1 MTHLLSVWAGFFSSW
16 AMMVINVEEVVSP
29 CAVQVQHVLVHNTT
43 LITLEAFMPPFT
55 SLQ

>member
-29 CAVQVQHVLVHNTT
+29 CAVQVQHVLVHDTT